1 MNREYIENWLKILKE
16 SWLNKDASKAASLFT
31 NTTFY
36 QETPFLTPYTKYE
49 EIIKEWQN
57 IDNQDI
63 KKLEFKILAIDNNTV
78 IVNWIFQRDITEFD
92 GIYEIKFNNNNEC
105 IYFKS
110 WEMEK

>member
-1 MNREYIENWLKILKE
+1 MDRKYVETWLNILKE
-16 SWLNKDASKAASLFT
+16 SWLKKDYDKAASLFT
-31 NTTFY
+31 NTNYY
-36 QETPFLTPYTKYE
+36 QETPFLTPYTKYD
-49 EIIKEWQN
+49 EIANEWKN

-63 KKLEFKILAIDNNTV
+63 KKLEFKILAVDDNTV

-92 GIYEIKFNNNNEC
+92 GIYEIKFNDNNEC

>member
-1 MNREYIENWLKILKE
+1 MDRKYVETWLNILKE
-16 SWLNKDASKAASLFT
+16 SWLKKDYDKAASLFT
-31 NTTFY
+31 NTNFY
-36 QETPFLTPYTKYE
+36 QETPFLTPYTKYD
-49 EIIKEWQN
+49 EIANEWKN

-63 KKLEFKILAIDNNTV
+63 KKLEFKILAVDDNTV

-92 GIYEIKFNNNNEC
+92 GIYEIKFNDNNEC

>member
-1 MNREYIENWLKILKE
+1 MDRKYVETWLNIFKE
-16 SWLNKDASKAASLFT
+16 SWLKKDYDKAASLFT
-31 NTTFY
+31 NTNFY
-36 QETPFLTPYTKYE
+36 QETPFLAPYTKYD
-49 EIIKEWQN
+49 EIAKEWKN

-63 KKLEFKILAIDNNTV
+63 KKLEFKILAVDDNTV